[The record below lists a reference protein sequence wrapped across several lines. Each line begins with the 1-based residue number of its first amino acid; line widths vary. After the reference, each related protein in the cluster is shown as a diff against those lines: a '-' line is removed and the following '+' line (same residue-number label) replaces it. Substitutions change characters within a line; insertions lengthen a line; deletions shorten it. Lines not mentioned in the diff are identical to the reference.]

1 MLADLLLRL
10 VEHVSLKSEPTTA
23 SLESRIVRAEK
34 VAQENLGAAFGVEHF
49 AQAAG
54 MSRSRFSTV
63 YKQLRGTS
71 PGMFLR
77 NERMQRAVELLSVT
91 NRSAADVG
99 VMVGY
104 PDPTAFG
111 RVFRAHTGK
120 TPGQFRR
127 ILEFEARDSAA

>member
-1 MLADLLLRL
+1 
-10 VEHVSLKSEPTTA
+10 
-23 SLESRIVRAEK
+23 
-34 VAQENLGAAFGVEHF
+34 
-49 AQAAG
+49 
-54 MSRSRFSTV
+54 
-63 YKQLRGTS
+63 
-71 PGMFLR
+71 MFLR